1 MPLAASRGVWRWY
14 PFGVLI
20 DCVWPIHR
28 KALRGMDVVKGF
40 KPELLLFAAFFAVM
54 PFSSSSY
61 TVFRLSFDPSDQ
73 LIGSFATTV
82 LLAGLAMGLVVAL
95 MAFRGKGRL
104 FLWPAAVWG
113 GAGCL
118 LVGYG
123 VFFAL
128 LMMGQPS
135 LLMVPAALITAVGGL
150 EMCIAWGSLMACFGL
165 RRAIFW
171 VGMTAGGGSFVVL
184 LMSSV
189 GPVVA
194 LVVFALLAFA
204 GVAVPCACTGALGSA
219 PSLGLATFRSTG
231 PAEPSSIGEPRLG
244 TAGDPDAPTSSLPN
258 LEDSPEK
265 VDERR
270 QEGESFF
277 QLIRRMGTVLF
288 VPFAG
293 LMVFAFIAGARK
305 FVLFDV
311 VYMESMGVVIG
322 AFAAV
327 PLALAVRTRRPLLP
341 FIYQVVLP
349 LSALVLIVLN
359 SFPEA
364 TPPLWLAAWVSYGF
378 FGLIAILALA
388 SLCAMAHAGEFS
400 APLVYGAAVAGFCLF
415 SLMGMGCGATPP
427 FEAQNGGP
435 ALLVVSTLYFA
446 FLVAM
451 ALGDGW
457 KLQEREMGEGPAT
470 ASARDDF
477 AARCQASA
485 RAHGLSPREEEIFA
499 YLARGHTPAFIAKTL
514 VISESTVRTHAK
526 NIYRKLGV
534 SSREQLMQLV
544 DA

>member
-1 MPLAASRGVWRWY
+1 
-14 PFGVLI
+14 
-20 DCVWPIHR
+20 
-28 KALRGMDVVKGF
+28 MDVVKGF

-61 TVFRLSFDPSDQ
+61 TVFRLSFDPADQ
-73 LIGSFATTV
+73 LIGPFAMMV
-82 LLAGLAMGLVVAL
+82 LLTGAVAGLVDAL
-95 MAFRGKGRL
+95 MAARGKGQL
-104 FLWPAAVWG
+104 FLRPAAVWP

-118 LVGYG
+118 VVGYG
-123 VFFAL
+123 AFFAL
-128 LMMGQPS
+128 LAAEAPS
-135 LLMVPAALITAVGGL
+135 PLIVPAALLTALGGV

-171 VGMTAGGGSFVVL
+171 VSLTAGGGSFVVL
-184 LMSSV
+184 MLSSV

-194 LVVFALLAFA
+194 LLAFALLTIA
-204 GVAVPCACTGALGSA
+204 GVAVPCARAKALGRAIA
-219 PSLGLATFRSTG
+219 PGA
-231 PAEPSSIGEPRLG
+231 
-244 TAGDPDAPTSSLPN
+244 APTAAMAAREAVGPVVDGGFSEGQLLPLGESL
-258 LEDSPEK
+258 EK
-265 VDERR
+265 VDGRR

-277 QLIRRMGTVLF
+277 QLVQHMGTVLF

-293 LMVFAFIAGARK
+293 LMVFAFITGVRK

-311 VYMESMGVVIG
+311 VYMEAMGVVIG
-322 AFAAV
+322 ALAAV
-327 PLALAVRTRRPLLP
+327 PLALVVRTRRPLLP

-364 TPPLWLAAWVSYGF
+364 TAPLWLAAWVSYGF
-378 FGLIAILALA
+378 FGLIAVLALA
-388 SLCAMAHAGEFS
+388 SLCAMAHAGEFPP
-400 APLVYGAAVAGFCLF
+400 PLVYGAAVAGFCLF
-415 SLMGMGCGATPP
+415 SLLGMACGATPP

-446 FLVAM
+446 FLIAM

-457 KLQEREMGEGPAT
+457 KLQERETGEEGTIAPST
-470 ASARDDF
+470 QEGF

-485 RAHGLSPREEEIFA
+485 QAHGLSPREAEIFA
-499 YLARGHTPAFIAKTL
+499 FLARGHTPAFIAKTL

-534 SSREQLMQLV
+534 SSREQLILAVEGEASFQAAADEHDRQGEAQV
-544 DA
+544 Q